1 MNAKQATF
9 EALDKMPDDFEFYG
23 IVLVADLNSITD
35 GYHYPDTYLRYL
47 REYRQKTGRQIV
59 CVSRKKSIYKILG

>member
-9 EALDKMPDDFEFYG
+9 ETLDKMHDDFEFYG
-23 IVLVADLNSITD
+23 IMLAADLNTTLKS
-35 GYHYPDTYLRYL
+35 YHYPDTYLRYM

-59 CVSRKKSIYKILG
+59 CISREKSLYKILG